1 MIQINMNYKGALKIK
16 KFSIVIILLIK
27 YFILGTDLFAQDFS
41 QAKRILENSIES
53 GDLKMVTALVGNKDE
68 EIFHASFGTLDK
80 DGEANMTKDT
90 ITQIGSM
97 TKLITTIAVLQLVEK
112 GQIDLESEIHKYL
125 PELETLKIIESFDNK
140 KPLFSTPNRKPTV
153 KELLTHTSGYAYEF
167 ANKKAAKVVES
178 GLSSSFFKNYLEALN
193 LSLIHI

>member
-1 MIQINMNYKGALKIK
+1 MIQINMNYKGAFKIK

-27 YFILGTDLFAQDFS
+27 FFILGTDLFAKDFS
-41 QAKRILENSIES
+41 QAKRILENSVES
-53 GDLKMVTALVGNKDE
+53 GDLKMVTALLGNKDE

-80 DGEANMTKDT
+80 DGIANMTKDT

-97 TKLITTIAVLQLVEK
+97 TKLITTIAVLQLVEQ

-125 PELETLKIIESFDNK
+125 PELENLKILESFDNN
-140 KPLFSTPNRKPTV
+140 KPIFSTPNRKPTV

-178 GLSSSFFKNYLEALN
+178 GLSPSIFEN
-193 LSLIHI
+193 

>member
-1 MIQINMNYKGALKIK
+1 MNYKGALKIK

-68 EIFHASFGTLDK
+68 ELFHASFGTRDK
-80 DGEANMTKDT
+80 DGEAKMTKDT
-90 ITQIGSM
+90 IVHIGSM
-97 TKLITTIAVLQLVEK
+97 TKLITTIAVLQLVEQ

-125 PELETLKIIESFDNK
+125 PN
-140 KPLFSTPNRKPTV
+140 
-153 KELLTHTSGYAYEF
+153 
-167 ANKKAAKVVES
+167 
-178 GLSSSFFKNYLEALN
+178 
-193 LSLIHI
+193 

>member
-1 MIQINMNYKGALKIK
+1 MQNDPNKYNYKGALKIK

-68 EIFHASFGTLDK
+68 EIFHASFGTRDK

-90 ITQIGSM
+90 ITHIGSM
-97 TKLITTIAVLQLVEK
+97 TKLITTIAN
-112 GQIDLESEIHKYL
+112 GADCIQINQ
-125 PELETLKIIESFDNK
+125 TT
-140 KPLFSTPNRKPTV
+140 KPPRTAP
-153 KELLTHTSGYAYEF
+153 
-167 ANKKAAKVVES
+167 
-178 GLSSSFFKNYLEALN
+178 
-193 LSLIHI
+193 